1 MFAGEFYTGSKVG
14 VHTCL
19 RRVLYWFKGRS
30 SYYRRVLYWFKGKSS
45 YLCGGEFYTGSK
57 TGVHTRGEFYTGSK
71 VGVHTCLGTSI
82 TQVQR

>member
-1 MFAGEFYTGSKVG
+1 MEEFYTGSKIG

-19 RRVLYWFKGRS
+19 RRVLYWFKGR
-30 SYYRRVLYWFKGKSS
+30 SS

>member
-1 MFAGEFYTGSKVG
+1 MFGGEFYTGSKTG
-14 VHTCL
+14 AHTCL
-19 RRVLYWFKGRS
+19 RRVLYWFKGR
-30 SYYRRVLYWFKGKSS
+30 SS